1 MFKFEFFNYFRA
13 DIDKSERQKLN
24 QSQRNGRTTHAE
36 YYSDT
41 GAPNVN
47 VAQGN
52 LNEFVNKL

>member
-1 MFKFEFFNYFRA
+1 MFKFEFFNYFRS

-24 QSQRNGRTTHAE
+24 QRQRNGRTPRAE
-36 YYSDT
+36 DYSDT
-41 GAPNVN
+41 GAQNVN